1 MEISRDITGILAYHL
16 THLLSWTYAKNLKR
30 TQANDQ
36 NDRRNWRMRMKPVAL
51 EKEIDMPAPTMTDEQ
66 RAAALEKARVV
77 RAARSE
83 ITTKLSAKIM
93 TPGEAL
99 DMAGDPVVGRMKV
112 KSFLNALPGYGK
124 VKTEKLME
132 ELGIPE
138 TRRIQG
144 LGSKQM
150 ENLRKALEA

>member
-1 MEISRDITGILAYHL
+1 MTDAA
-16 THLLSWTYAKNLKR
+16 LSST
-30 TQANDQ
+30 
-36 NDRRNWRMRMKPVAL
+36 MREAAL
-51 EKEIDMPAPTMTDEQ
+51 EKENDMAAPTMTDEQ

-83 ITTKLSAKIM
+83 ITTKLATSIM

-99 DMAGDPVVGRMKV
+99 DMADDPIVGRMKV

-124 VKTEKLME
+124 VKTEKLMA

-150 ENLRKALEA
+150 ENLKKALGA

>member
-1 MEISRDITGILAYHL
+1 
-16 THLLSWTYAKNLKR
+16 
-30 TQANDQ
+30 
-36 NDRRNWRMRMKPVAL
+36 
-51 EKEIDMPAPTMTDEQ
+51 MPAPTMTPEQ

-83 ITTKLSAKIM
+83 ITKKLSMGVMSAD
-93 TPGEAL
+93 EAL
-99 DMAGDPVVGRMKV
+99 KKADDPVVGRMKV
-112 KSFLNALPGYGK
+112 KSFINALPGFGK

-144 LGSKQM
+144 LGAKQM
-150 ENLRKALEA
+150 ESLKKALAEK